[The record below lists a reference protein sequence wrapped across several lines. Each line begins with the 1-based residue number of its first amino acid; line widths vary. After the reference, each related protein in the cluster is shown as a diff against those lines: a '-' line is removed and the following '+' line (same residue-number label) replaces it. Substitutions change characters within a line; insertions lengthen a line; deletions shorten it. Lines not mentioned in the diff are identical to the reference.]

1 MRESVRH
8 KRLMRHK
15 SIPLLK
21 GNGTTAF
28 PFVQNTHPR
37 TPGPSSG
44 RVVVSSCQ
52 RPARS
57 KRPPGRP
64 PGSPQ
69 IVAHPAALSGGGIQG
84 GKAGQSVNP
93 SFRNDNLTMDETCCS
108 RKRGREFEALV
119 RSVGWLRRHRKS
131 GSVRSRT
138 APSQG
143 SGAGNELLLSPFVRP
158 GDASRDLELFCFER
172 CGRSIA
178 VATAGKNRR

>member
-28 PFVQNTHPR
+28 PFVQILTPARPGVVR
-37 TPGPSSG
+37 TCCG
-44 RVVVSSCQ
+44 VSCQ

-69 IVAHPAALSGGGIQG
+69 IVAHPAAHSGGGIQG

-108 RKRGREFEALV
+108 RERGREFETLV

-143 SGAGNELLLSPFVRP
+143 SGAGYELLLPQFVRP
-158 GDASRDLELFCFER
+158 GDASRDLVLLCFDR